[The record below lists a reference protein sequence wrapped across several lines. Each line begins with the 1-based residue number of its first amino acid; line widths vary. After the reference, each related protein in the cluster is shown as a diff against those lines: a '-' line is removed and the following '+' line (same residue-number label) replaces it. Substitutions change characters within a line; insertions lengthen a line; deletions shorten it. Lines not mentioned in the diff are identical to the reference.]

1 MHRLKNEKYIEIFL
15 YFYGK
20 GERKK
25 IIKNGWDFFQD
36 QILGMHWLK
45 DLIGKLLVKAG
56 LGEGRFPGEFLH
68 FFLYDIIKIFV
79 LLAVLIFVISYI
91 QSYFPPEKSR
101 NEKVTPS
108 GNPALVNPIKIGIDE
123 QEQNGV
129 TVPRS
134 APIRFAQIP

>member
-1 MHRLKNEKYIEIFL
+1 M
-15 YFYGK
+15 
-20 GERKK
+20 K

-79 LLAVLIFVISYI
+79 LLQQ
-91 QSYFPPEKSR
+91 QSVQGKVPDKTTASHQVKHPLLFQVQEK
-101 NEKVTPS
+101 
-108 GNPALVNPIKIGIDE
+108 
-123 QEQNGV
+123 
-129 TVPRS
+129 
-134 APIRFAQIP
+134 